1 MMDEVDGSTEDE
13 ADDFNDVDYEDPERW
28 RRHPSWPSRRSD
40 ARHQQTLGRYIR
52 TPWEFNQGRCWWL
65 MIESTVCVMNC
76 KCNIEHKRGAWWL
89 PIFIL
94 VTGEN
99 QDDVHLA
106 IERKTVE
113 DLRSSLR
120 DGRFAEQRSRMIL
133 HYGNCNCVYII
144 EGTCGQT
151 ETGVLLSMQFRD
163 RITVIRTSDMETVHI
178 VSKLSSLAEED
189 RLSLRDRP
197 PEAFAKV
204 NKVPTSDSK
213 CCLAAFLANIPGV
226 SRKMALCI
234 GAHDTD
240 PDICSSCLIQM
251 VWTRWRISSLEVGK

>member
-1 MMDEVDGSTEDE
+1 MIDDREHGVRDE
-13 ADDFNDVDYEDPERW
+13 
-28 RRHPSWPSRRSD
+28 
-40 ARHQQTLGRYIR
+40 L
-52 TPWEFNQGRCWWL
+52 
-65 MIESTVCVMNC
+65 C
-76 KCNIEHKRGAWWL
+76 KCNIEHEARRLMIAD
-89 PIFIL
+89 IL

-133 HYGNCNCVYII
+133 HYGNYNCVYII

-163 RITVIRTSDMETVHI
+163 RITVIRTSDMKETVHI

-189 RLSLRDRP
+189 RLRLRDRP

-234 GAHDTD
+234 GAHYDGPGHLFECLSH
-240 PDICSSCLIQM
+240 PDGVDALKNIQFGS
-251 VWTRWRISSLEVGK
+251 RKIGPSISAKIAVAFKD